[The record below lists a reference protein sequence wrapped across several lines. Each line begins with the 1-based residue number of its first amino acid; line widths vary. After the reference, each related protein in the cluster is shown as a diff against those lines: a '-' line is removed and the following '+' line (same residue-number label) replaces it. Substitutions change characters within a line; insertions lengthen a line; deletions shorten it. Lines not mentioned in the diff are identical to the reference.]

1 MRFLSELIGAIG
13 GELVGTRPTEQA
25 ASTLIGP
32 IVTDSRL
39 VGPGDVFWAL
49 RGPNFDGTDFIDE
62 AFQRGAMAAV
72 TGRPAPASDHWVI
85 RVADTHTALQAW
97 ATWNRE
103 RFTGTVIAITGSMGK
118 TTTRQMLHAILSTQL
133 RGTATTGNLNN
144 HIGLPL
150 SMLKLDADHDYAV
163 LELGAN
169 HKGEIAEL
177 AKLCRPKIGV
187 ITHIGDA
194 HLGEFGSRQA
204 IAEAK
209 GELLVALPQD
219 GHAFFGDDPWLR
231 KLSERCRCPV
241 TFVGQNAACDV
252 RAEQVESRAG
262 KLGFVVAGQRFVV
275 PVWGR
280 HHLTAAL
287 LATAVARH
295 MGLNLAEIAEGLG
308 RYQSLPQRCEVIEV
322 RGATIIND
330 TYNANPTAMRA
341 ALALL
346 SEVDVPGRRI
356 VVLGD
361 MAEMGNEAAALH
373 WELGQQ
379 VVSVGHGRLLLACGQ
394 YAKCVAAGAR
404 AAGMPRGK
412 AIACDTVDDALPYI
426 GQMVQPA
433 DVVLVKGSRMM
444 AMERLVRALQLFP
457 QRRSA

>member
-1 MRFLSELIGAIG
+1 MRFLSELVGAVG
-13 GELVGTRPTEQA
+13 GELVATRPAEQA
-25 ASTLIGP
+25 TSTLIGP
-32 IVTDSRL
+32 VVTDSRL

-49 RGPNFDGTDFIDE
+49 RGPSYDGSDFIDE
-62 AFQRGAMAAV
+62 AFRRGAMAAV
-72 TGRPAPASDHWVI
+72 TARPSTACDHWLV
-85 RVADTHTALQAW
+85 RVADTHAALHAW
-97 ATWNRE
+97 AQWNRQ
-103 RFTGTVIAITGSMGK
+103 RFTGTVIGVTGSMGK
-118 TTTRQMLHAILSTQL
+118 TTTRQMLNAVLSTQL

-150 SMLKLDADHDYAV
+150 SMLKLEADHDYAV

-177 AKLCRPKIGV
+177 AKLCRPKIGI

-209 GELLVALPQD
+209 AELLAALPPD

-231 KLSERCRCPV
+231 KMAEQCRCPA
-241 TFVGQNAACDV
+241 TFVGQQPSCDV
-252 RAEQVESRAG
+252 RAEEVESRAG
-262 KLGFVVAGQRFVV
+262 KLSFTVAGQRFVV

-287 LATAVARH
+287 LATAVARKL
-295 MGLNLAEIAEGLG
+295 GLGLAEIAEGLG
-308 RYQSLPQRCEVIEV
+308 RYQTMPQRCEVIEV

-341 ALALL
+341 ALSLL
-346 SEVDVPGRRI
+346 SEVDLPGRRI

-361 MAEMGNEAAALH
+361 MAELGNEAAALH

-379 VVSVGHGRLLLACGQ
+379 VLSVGHGRMLLACGQ
-394 YAKCVAAGAR
+394 FAKCVVAGAR
-404 AAGMPRGK
+404 AAGLPRGK
-412 AIACDTVDDALPYI
+412 AIACETVDDALPYL
-426 GQMVQPA
+426 GQMVQPG

-444 AMERLVRALQLFP
+444 AMERVVRALQIFP